1 MIEDTQH
8 QHEERVLIVDDDDQI
23 RRLLTRILEGA
34 GYRCEVAASSAEGR
48 AKLAADT
55 FALMLCDVYMPGGS
69 GLDLVDEVRCG
80 PSEIATL
87 VVSGEDSE
95 EVSAQALA
103 LEVYGYVVKP
113 FKRSELLINV
123 DNAFIRQRLEYE
135 NRELR
140 RSTEE
145 IRQSREQT
153 IRRLSR
159 AVEYRDPE
167 TGIHLEH
174 MSRYCALL
182 ASRLGVNPHTILVA
196 SPMHDV
202 GKAALP
208 DGVVLKP
215 GSLNREERR
224 IMERHPEA
232 GRDIL
237 SGTASELLEVAA
249 EIAWTH
255 HEWFDG
261 TGYPRGLKGEDIP
274 KMGRIAAVADV
285 FDALTTDRSYRPAFS
300 LEASIEMM
308 RAERGTHFDPTILDT
323 FLDAIDDV
331 TEIQES
337 PAPPRPEGAI
347 SHSGV

>member
-1 MIEDTQH
+1 MIEENQY
-8 QHEERVLIVDDDDQI
+8 QREKRVLIVDDDEQI
-23 RRLLTRILEGA
+23 RRVLTRILEGA

-48 AKLAADT
+48 AKLAEDT
-55 FALMLCDVYMPGGS
+55 FALMLCDIHMPGGS

-95 EVSAQALA
+95 EVGAQVLA
-103 LEVYGYVVKP
+103 LGVYGYVVKP

-123 DNAFIRQRLEYE
+123 TNAFRRQHLEDE

-145 IRQSREQT
+145 IRQSGEQT

-159 AVEYRDPE
+159 AAEYRDPE
-167 TGIHLEH
+167 TGGHLER
-174 MSRYCALL
+174 MSRYCELL
-182 ASRLGVNPHTILVA
+182 ASRLDLNPHTILVA

-224 IMERHPEA
+224 IMERHAEA
-232 GRDIL
+232 GHDIL

-255 HEWFDG
+255 HEKFDG
-261 TGYPRGLKGEDIP
+261 TGYPRG
-274 KMGRIAAVADV
+274 
-285 FDALTTDRSYRPAFS
+285 
-300 LEASIEMM
+300 
-308 RAERGTHFDPTILDT
+308 
-323 FLDAIDDV
+323 
-331 TEIQES
+331 
-337 PAPPRPEGAI
+337 
-347 SHSGV
+347 